1 MADNRRMME
10 KHTAEL
16 EKMTKSNKT
25 NEREIN
31 RLKKK
36 IEEIRERNSEILG
49 HGQKLW
55 NEIMAGGNTAL
66 WRKADYEAVVEY
78 MRTKRPDVMD
88 GIEKRYSR
96 LTASATLYILL
107 TVEGW
112 TEDKIQE
119 TMNMTPGALRTMKY
133 RVKKSKREG

>member
-1 MADNRRMME
+1 
-10 KHTAEL
+10 
-16 EKMTKSNKT
+16 
-25 NEREIN
+25 
-31 RLKKK
+31 
-36 IEEIRERNSEILG
+36 
-49 HGQKLW
+49 
-55 NEIMAGGNTAL
+55 MAGGNTAL
-66 WRKADYEAVVEY
+66 WRKADFEAVVEY
-78 MRTKRPDVMD
+78 MRTKRHDVMD

-107 TVEGW
+107 AVEGW